1 MSVGNRTSER
11 VNQTAASESAMATG
25 ALVNTIAAG
34 AAEGLAVAGFGLT
47 VFATTAQI
55 LAYIHCSDVKD

>member
-1 MSVGNRTSER
+1 M
-11 VNQTAASESAMATG
+11 AASESAMATG

-34 AAEGLAVAGFGLT
+34 DAEGLAVAGFGLT